1 MKKNLLIA
9 FLSFIISCTSQK
21 SIEYHITKGDAQS
34 KLIENIKNYENIGYD
49 IFLIFGR
56 ENEYNLID
64 IIPTKDKKEKK
75 VQGLKLS
82 ETNRKLM
89 VNGRYYYVFF
99 DFDNELA
106 ATIKE
111 EMEDGKKVQIVKKI
125 TPIYDHATTL
135 YFDKDWN
142 FIKKSSLINFK

>member
-21 SIEYHITKGDAQS
+21 GIEYHITKGDAQS

>member
-21 SIEYHITKGDAQS
+21 SIEYHITNGDAQS

>member
-1 MKKNLLIA
+1 MKKIILIA
-9 FLSFIISCTSQK
+9 FLSLIISCTSQK
-21 SIEYHITKGDAQS
+21 SIEYHITKGNAQS
-34 KLIENIKNYENIGYD
+34 KLIENIKNYENVGYD
-49 IFLIFGR
+49 VFLIFGK

-64 IIPTKDKKEKK
+64 VIPTKNKKEKK

-82 ETNRKLM
+82 ETNRKLI
-89 VNGRYYYVFF
+89 VNGKYYYVFF

-106 ATIKE
+106 ATVKE
-111 EMEDGKKVQIVKKI
+111 DIEDGEKVQIVNKT
-125 TPIYDHATTL
+125 TPIYDQATTL